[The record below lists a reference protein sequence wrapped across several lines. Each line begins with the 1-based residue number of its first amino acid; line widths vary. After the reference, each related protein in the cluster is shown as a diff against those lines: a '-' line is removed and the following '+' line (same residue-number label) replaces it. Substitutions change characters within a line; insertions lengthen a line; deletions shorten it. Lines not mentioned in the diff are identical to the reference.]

1 MSTDANVLIVLGAW
15 MLAIL
20 SMAARWDQAFPSL
33 GRPLRVSPLDRHPH
47 VLTPLGHNG
56 APNPMAAESFAD
68 YHSAL
73 ARQRQMARHG
83 QATVVTHR
91 DSGEVRVDHATL
103 LGPFGRITF

>member
-20 SMAARWDQAFPSL
+20 SMAARWDQAFPRL
-33 GRPLRVSPLDRHPH
+33 TRPLRVSPLDRHPH
-47 VLTPLGHNG
+47 VLTPLGRNG
-56 APNPMAAESFAD
+56 TANPMAAECFAD

-73 ARQRQMARHG
+73 ARQRHLARQG
-83 QATVVTHR
+83 QAAVVTHR